1 METKFYR
8 FYVVANFP
16 TYKHKFAFSS
26 TDKKQAFVSCVN
38 FAEGFIKGYCVNAN
52 LPISTNCVQSIDGY
66 IWWHSSTNETL
77 LSIEDENGKTILTE
91 NDL

>member
-16 TYKHKFAFSS
+16 TYKHKFSFSG
-26 TDKKQAFVSCVN
+26 TDKKQTFVSCVR

-66 IWWHSSTNETL
+66 IWWHSKTNETM
-77 LSIEDENGKTILTE
+77 LSIEDENGNTILTE
-91 NDL
+91 SDL